1 MEPKQE
7 IIVGSI
13 VFGSVRS
20 DSLREEK
27 ASKSSTLPLLKKK
40 NSVKKRKVIS
50 QDIQTSFCS
59 DTKKKTR
66 MFEHQGKCRRTKRT
80 KTIRK
85 NIVFVFS

>member
-7 IIVGSI
+7 IIVSSI

-50 QDIQTSFCS
+50 QDIRTSFCS
-59 DTKKKTR
+59 DTKKKQ
-66 MFEHQGKCRRTKRT
+66 ECLSTKENVEEQKEQRQ
-80 KTIRK
+80 
-85 NIVFVFS
+85 

>member
-40 NSVKKRKVIS
+40 TLLRKERLLAKTYEHLFAVI
-50 QDIQTSFCS
+50 Q
-59 DTKKKTR
+59 KKKQ
-66 MFEHQGKCRRTKRT
+66 ECLSTKENVEEQKEQRQ
-80 KTIRK
+80 
-85 NIVFVFS
+85 

>member
-40 NSVKKRKVIS
+40 KTLLRKERLLAKTYEHLFAVI
-50 QDIQTSFCS
+50 Q
-59 DTKKKTR
+59 KKKQ
-66 MFEHQGKCRRTKRT
+66 ECLSTKENVEEQKEQRQ
-80 KTIRK
+80 
-85 NIVFVFS
+85 